1 MFGEKKKR
9 KISEEVD
16 YYTKKESALRHRNRV
31 SDAFLRPPYQHTS
44 LENIT
49 IVKEHEN
56 DWMK

>member
-1 MFGEKKKR
+1 MNGELRKR

-16 YYTKKESALRHRNRV
+16 YYTKEKAVLNKQNKL

-44 LENIT
+44 LENKT

-56 DWMK
+56 DWLK